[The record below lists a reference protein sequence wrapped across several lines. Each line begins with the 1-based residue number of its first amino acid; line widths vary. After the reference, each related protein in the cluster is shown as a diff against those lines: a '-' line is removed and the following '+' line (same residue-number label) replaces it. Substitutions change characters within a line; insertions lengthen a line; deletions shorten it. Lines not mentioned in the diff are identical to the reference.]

1 MVGARV
7 DPQLGPLIVAGF
19 GGVLVELLKDTAVE
33 LAPVT
38 LEEAQAMLSRL
49 RGAALLRGFRG
60 SEPVD
65 TRKLAE
71 VVARL
76 SQLVADHHERISEI
90 DVNPLIC
97 AGNRVIA
104 VDALIALRRLT

>member
-1 MVGARV
+1 V
-7 DPQLGPLIVAGF
+7 GPLIVAGL
-19 GGVLVELLKDTAVE
+19 GGVFVELLKDTAVE
-33 LAPVT
+33 VAPVT

-49 RGAALLRGFRG
+49 RGGALLRGFRG

-71 VVARL
+71 VVCRL
-76 SQLVADHHERISEI
+76 SQLVADQHERISEL

-104 VDALIALRRLT
+104 VDALIALRRLD